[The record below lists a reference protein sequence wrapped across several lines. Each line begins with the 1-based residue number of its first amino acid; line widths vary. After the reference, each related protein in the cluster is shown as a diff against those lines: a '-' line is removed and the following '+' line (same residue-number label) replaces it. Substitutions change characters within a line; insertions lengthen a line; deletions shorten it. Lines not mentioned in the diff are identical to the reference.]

1 MKRRPKRLFKAAVLA
16 FAIAAVTAS
25 TAQAKPIPAPAA
37 SSYTPQQLRA
47 LDVRSQ
53 GMNQRYL
60 PAASLYAPQ
69 QLKALQLRSEGMNQ
83 RYISTA
89 ATVQPSTA
97 TTVASTNDGFNWGD
111 AFVGAAATFGMA
123 IVLVAAFT
131 AVRRREHALGV

>member
-1 MKRRPKRLFKAAVLA
+1 
-16 FAIAAVTAS
+16 
-25 TAQAKPIPAPAA
+25 
-37 SSYTPQQLRA
+37 
-47 LDVRSQ
+47 
-53 GMNQRYL
+53 MNQRYL